1 MLLNQPDL
9 QTQQEV
15 IFFTEG
21 DEYYRKFLQMIAS
34 AKVSIY
40 LQTYIFEMD
49 KFGEQVY
56 NALLTVPRSV
66 QVYVLIDGFGSNN
79 FADVYEKK
87 LLEAGIKFK
96 IFNKIK
102 LNNFG
107 KWTRR
112 IHHKV
117 LLIDGS
123 EAMVGGINVISDY
136 LSGKARTPNLDF
148 AIYIKGSAV
157 TVLLDYCQMI
167 FGIANIKKR
176 FFKLGI
182 KFQNRVS
189 TFSQLNSVAVSIND
203 WMKRRG
209 QITQRYK
216 HLIESAQH
224 EIILVHSY
232 FFPSIRFMSHL
243 IRARRRGVSVKMI
256 LPMYSDWPSFIVGSQ
271 FLYTR
276 LLRNNIE
283 IYHWNK
289 SILHGK
295 LILTDKTFLSVGS
308 FNLNLTSYQ
317 QNTEINIDVHSQ
329 EFAQQVHT
337 QLLDYIKT
345 GCTKIQMKKFL
356 QDSTFF
362 NNLMMLTM
370 YLVIKFSSGFTAII
384 VFLENRFKQDKW

>member
-1 MLLNQPDL
+1 MLLNQTDL

-15 IFFTEG
+15 IFFAES
-21 DEYYRKFLQMIAS
+21 DEYYQKFLQMIQS
-34 AKVSIY
+34 ARVSIY

-49 KFGEQVY
+49 QFGEQVY
-56 NALLTVPRSV
+56 NALLAAPRSV
-66 QVYVLIDGFGSNN
+66 QVYVLIDGFGSDN
-79 FADVYEKK
+79 FTEVYAKK
-87 LLEAGIKFK
+87 LIDAGINFK

-102 LNNFG
+102 LTNFG

-136 LSGKARTPNLDF
+136 LSGKAKAPNLDF

-157 TVLLDYCQMI
+157 TVLLDYCQMM
-167 FGIANIKKR
+167 FGIANIKRR
-176 FFKLGI
+176 FHKLGI
-182 KFQNRVS
+182 NFKNRVS

-232 FFPSIRFMSHL
+232 FFPGIRFMSHL

-256 LPMYSDWPSFIVGSQ
+256 LPMYSDWPSFVVGSQ

-295 LILTDKTFLSVGS
+295 LILTDKTYLSVGS

-317 QNTEINIDVHSQ
+317 QNTEINIDIHSK
-329 EFAQQVHT
+329 EFAAQVHA
-337 QLLDYIKT
+337 QLIDYIKT
-345 GCTKIQMKKFL
+345 GCTKVEKKKFL
-356 QDSTFF
+356 QGTSFF
-362 NNLMMLTM
+362 NNLMMVTM
-370 YLVIKFSSGFTAII
+370 YLVIKFSSGFTTIM
-384 VFLENRFKQDKW
+384 VFLENRFKKDKW